1 MAEKINVTLSPDRL
15 QVTLGESVATTATIK
30 NAGDVV
36 EAYSIT
42 VEGIDPQWCNLSVSS
57 VSLFPGDQEQVRLT
71 IQPPKASASKAG
83 PYNVIIKVASNR
95 DPTLETTAQLAVEVG
110 RFLLFDLDI
119 NPKKTRGRKGSYKV
133 SITNHGNVATT
144 YTFAGQDPE
153 DICRFDF
160 KQSSVTVEPGATA
173 EVPVVV
179 NPKKKPFT
187 GRAKTYSFKL
197 TVTSH
202 ASEAGETKTVE
213 AQLEC
218 RPLIPVWAL
227 TLGSVAVVAAI
238 ALIIVFLVV
247 LAGKAPAITSIT
259 ADPATVGVNRDSTI
273 TCIATD
279 ADGDTLTYAWSADD
293 GTIVGAGNVAT
304 WTAPAAAGEYTIS
317 VTVDDGTGRSTED
330 SVLVSAII
338 TTGTIEVDSDP
349 TGAMVYL
356 DGEDTGNITPYVI
369 ADVEQGDYTIKL
381 TKQFQKDR
389 EETVT
394 VTAGETAYVNWELDP
409 APAQPVTI
417 QPGPADGKDSFVLEA
432 FPDNASQA
440 DPLFYVALVI
450 AGNSPGEDCR
460 TYLQFDLSSIPATAV
475 VTSAS
480 LELYHDLSDA
490 SGASG
495 PVGAYQV
502 TSDWNDAT
510 LTWNN
515 QPISADTAE
524 DVVTV
529 TFPATHNFISWDIT
543 NLGQDWHDGSV
554 TNYGVMLRDTD
565 ESSSDG
571 WKWFY
576 SADWG
581 TAAERP
587 KLAITYYDPAP

>member
-42 VEGIDPQWCNLSVSS
+42 VEGIDPQWCTLSVSS

-71 IQPPKASASKAG
+71 IQPPKASASRAG

-110 RFLLFDLDI
+110 RFLLFDLDLT
-119 NPKKTRGRKGSYKV
+119 PKKTRGRKGSYKV
-133 SITNHGNVATT
+133 SITNHGNIATT
-144 YTFAGQDPE
+144 YTFAGKDPE

-187 GRAKTYSFKL
+187 GRARTYSFKL
-197 TVTSH
+197 MVTSH

-218 RPLIPVWAL
+218 RPLIPVWAI

-238 ALIIVFLVV
+238 AVIVV
-247 LAGKAPAITSIT
+247 LFVMCGGKAPVISSVT

-293 GTIVGAGNVAT
+293 GTIVGTGNVVT

-317 VTVDDGTGRSTED
+317 VTVDDGTGRTAD
-330 SVLVSAII
+330 GSVVVTAVI
-338 TTGTIEVDSDP
+338 TTGTIEVNSDP
-349 TGAMVYL
+349 TGATVYL

-369 ADVEQGDYTIKL
+369 ADVEEGEYTIKL
-381 TKQFQKDR
+381 TKQFQKDH
-389 EETVT
+389 EDTVT
-394 VTAGETAYVNWELDP
+394 VTAGETTYVNWELDP
-409 APAQPVTI
+409 APPHPVTI
-417 QPGPADGKDSFVLEA
+417 QPGPADGKDSFVGEFSPNDA
-432 FPDNASQA
+432 AQTMPPFH
-440 DPLFYVALVI
+440 LVLGV
-450 AGNSPGEDCR
+450 AGNSPGEDTR
-460 TYLQFDLSSIPATAV
+460 SYLQFDLSGIPDTAI

-480 LELYHDLSDA
+480 LGLYHDGSDA
-490 SGASG
+490 GAVIG

-502 TSDWNDAT
+502 TSDWNDTT

-524 DVVTV
+524 DVITV
-529 TFPATHNFISWDIT
+529 TAPAPHSFISWDIA
-543 NLGQDWHDGSV
+543 NLVQGWHDGSI

-565 ESSSDG
+565 ESSSEG
-571 WKWFY
+571 LKAFY

-581 TAAERP
+581 TAAQRP
-587 KLAITYYDPAP
+587 KLEVTYYDPAP

>member
-42 VEGIDPQWCNLSVSS
+42 VEGIDPQWCTLSVSS

-71 IQPPKASASKAG
+71 IQPPKASTSKAG

-119 NPKKTRGRKGSYKV
+119 TPKKTRGRKGSYKV
-133 SITNHGNVATT
+133 SITNNGNTATT
-144 YTFAGQDPE
+144 YTFAGKDPE

-187 GRAKTYSFKL
+187 GRARTYSFKL

-202 ASEAGETKTVE
+202 ASEAGESKTVE

-238 ALIIVFLVV
+238 AVVVV
-247 LAGKAPAITSIT
+247 LFVMCGGKAPVISSVT

-293 GTIVGAGNVAT
+293 GTIVGTGNVVT

-317 VTVDDGTGRSTED
+317 VTVDDGTGRSTEG
-330 SVLVSAII
+330 SVVVTAVI

-349 TGAMVYL
+349 IGATVYL
-356 DGEDTGNITPYVI
+356 DGEDTGNITPYII
-369 ADVEQGDYTIKL
+369 ADVEEGEYTIKL

-417 QPGPADGKDSFVLEA
+417 KPGPADGKDSFVWEL
-432 FPDNASQA
+432 FPDTPSQA
-440 DPLFYVALVI
+440 NPPFDLALGV
-450 AGNSPGEDCR
+450 AGNNPGEYTR
-460 TYLQFDLSSIPATAV
+460 SYLQFDLSGIPDTAI

-480 LELYHDLSDA
+480 LGLYHVGSDPG
-490 SGASG
+490 SVSG

-515 QPISADTAE
+515 QPISDDTAE
-524 DVVTV
+524 DAITV
-529 TFPATHNFISWDIT
+529 TFPATNNFISWDIT
-543 NLGQDWHDGSV
+543 NLVQGWHDGSI

-565 ESSSDG
+565 ESSSEG
-571 WKWFY
+571 LKAFY

-581 TAAERP
+581 TAVQRP
-587 KLAITYYDPAP
+587 KLEVTYYDPAP